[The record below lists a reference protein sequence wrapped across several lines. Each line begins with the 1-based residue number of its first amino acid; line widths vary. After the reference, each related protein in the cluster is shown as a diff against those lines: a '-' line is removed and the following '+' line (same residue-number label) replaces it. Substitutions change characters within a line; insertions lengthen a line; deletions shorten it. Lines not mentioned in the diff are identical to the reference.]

1 MFGILNINKPAG
13 VTSRD
18 VVNHVQRIVRSKKV
32 KVGHAG
38 TLDPLATGVLV
49 VCVGPATR
57 LIEFVQQS
65 EKTYRGTFSL
75 GRTSDTEDVEGKVVE
90 LVDPPEPSIEQ
101 IENVLPTFV
110 GEIDQRPPAY
120 SALKV
125 DGKRA
130 YKLAREGKTVE
141 LKSRKIVIER
151 IELVAYDY
159 PRMVIEVTCG
169 SGTYMRS
176 LGRDIAESLGSG
188 AVMSALVRNGV
199 GAFRLSDACEMD
211 ELNADTIAS
220 HSQPAL
226 SAVRNLSSVELDE
239 AEIRRI
245 SHGMSIQNSNEFS
258 TDKIAA
264 IDSNGKLVSIL
275 VRKDERDLRP
285 IRNFVA

>member
-38 TLDPLATGVLV
+38 TLDPLAPGVLV